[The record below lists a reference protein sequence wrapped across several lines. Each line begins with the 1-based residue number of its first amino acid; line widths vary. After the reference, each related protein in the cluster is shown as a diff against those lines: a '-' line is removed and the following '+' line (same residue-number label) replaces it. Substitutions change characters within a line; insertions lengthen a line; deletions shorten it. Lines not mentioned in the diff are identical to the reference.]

1 VGRIIYQAELFKYK
15 MFPAAAR
22 TYGHYVESGC
32 QIFDLTD
39 GSVSK
44 LASRNCL
51 NLLKLGAKVAQDYYP
66 ETMGACYVVNA
77 PMTFVA
83 LYAIIKGF
91 LDERTRSKVRIVG
104 SNYRP
109 TLLAAIEAENL
120 PEFLGGTCT
129 CSHVEGGCLY
139 SDAGPWE
146 NYVTIDKKLF
156 HKDEIAEEERK
167 KEE

>member
-1 VGRIIYQAELFKYK
+1 MSRIKGRLIE
-15 MFPAAAR
+15 
-22 TYGHYVESGC
+22 TTV

-66 ETMGACYVVNA
+66 ETMGACYIVNA

-109 TLLAAIEAENL
+109 TLLEVISPENL
-120 PEFLGGTCT
+120 PDFLGGTCT

-146 NYVTIDKKLF
+146 DYVTVNKRLF
-156 HKDEIAEEERK
+156 HKNEIEEEK
-167 KEE
+167 KEEEGPDL